1 MFLFIRYRFILL
13 LNKFFISYLLH
24 EEEEEEDKRKETN
37 VFISYR
43 KQPITDLW
51 PIYLHH
57 LYNDQASFHDN
68 VVFHTNFFL
77 VVTQSGNF
85 YLPRTLSV

>member
-24 EEEEEEDKRKETN
+24 EEEEEEEDKRKETN

-43 KQPITDLW
+43 KQPITDL
-51 PIYLHH
+51 
-57 LYNDQASFHDN
+57 
-68 VVFHTNFFL
+68 
-77 VVTQSGNF
+77 
-85 YLPRTLSV
+85 